1 MIRGFFMIAT
11 GLSGLIIGLKELN
24 LIQVSSMDMSAIAN
38 RLHYLLDSIRSFFG

>member
-38 RLHYLLDSIRSFFG
+38 RLHHILETVRSFLG

>member
-24 LIQVSSMDMSAIAN
+24 LIQVSSVDMSAIAN
-38 RLHYLLDSIRSFFG
+38 RLHHALEAVRSFFG